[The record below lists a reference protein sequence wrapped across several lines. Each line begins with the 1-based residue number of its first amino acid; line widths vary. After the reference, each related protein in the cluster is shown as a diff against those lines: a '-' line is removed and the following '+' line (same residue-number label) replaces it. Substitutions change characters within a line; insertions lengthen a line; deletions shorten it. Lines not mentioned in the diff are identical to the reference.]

1 MNQGSRHFPPSQLHR
16 LLYQHQALAQIIA
29 LLNNDHIHATVI
41 PGKWTIHDQIA
52 HLASYQPVF
61 LHRIKI
67 ILKEHNPPFE
77 RYVADHDP
85 AFEDCRKESTQALL
99 IKLNKDRDSLNRV
112 LNKLEQAGLQRCGL
126 HPKFGQMN
134 LVEWTE
140 FFLLHEAH
148 HLFAIFQLAHPSPQS
163 TSIGK

>member
-1 MNQGSRHFPPSQLHR
+1 MHFTPSQLHR
-16 LLYQHQALAQIIA
+16 LLYQHQALVQIIA
-29 LLNNDHIHATVI
+29 SLDDERLRAAII

-61 LHRIKI
+61 TYRIETIVKQ
-67 ILKEHNPPFE
+67 HVPRFE

-85 AFEDCRKESTQALL
+85 AFEDCRKETTQALV
-99 IKLNKDRDSLNRV
+99 IKLNSDRGSLNQLLDSL
-112 LNKLEQAGLQRCGL
+112 EQTDLQRCGL
-126 HPKFGQMN
+126 HPKFGLMS

-148 HLFAIFQLAHPSPQS
+148 HLFAIFELAHAAPYS